1 MLLLITTAL
10 GSYACFVRAEQNPY
24 ARYVAGGYSIIDRW
38 ALNEIPDQDLFEG
51 AMRGMVDVL
60 QKQGDEHSLFIDEE
74 QRDLFR
80 VELTQEFG
88 GVGVRIRQLGDPP
101 QLTIVG
107 PPEPGTPAFSADIRS
122 GDRIVAL
129 DGKPTAEM
137 DMLDVLKL
145 MRGTT
150 GQEVVLSIVHQGE
163 ATVEDI
169 TLVRAIITVESIRGD
184 LRNKDGTWIFR
195 LESDPRIG
203 YLRITSFGDKT
214 EAELARALAS
224 LCGPAAE
231 DSIAALIL
239 DVRDNYGGALDAA
252 VGISDLF
259 LRAGLPIVTTRGR
272 NEVTRD
278 RFVSTGSGGYVD
290 KPLAIL
296 VNQNSASAAEI
307 LAACLQDYHR
317 GVVIGQRSYGKGTV
331 QRLMPIESGR
341 SLLKLTS
348 ATYWRPSGRN
358 IHRMKGDTE
367 EDLWGV
373 SPNEGF
379 EVVLDDQQ
387 YLQWRNYRRRRD
399 LLGKDG
405 NGPLAEQ
412 LDKEDGKPPES
423 FTDRAFE
430 MAVSYLQA
438 TLGPLTP
445 PAETNDQQAAQPPKS

>member
-1 MLLLITTAL
+1 MSRRNMLLLIAVAL
-10 GSYACFVRAEQNPY
+10 VSYACFVRAEQNPY
-24 ARYVAGGYSIIDRW
+24 ARYVAGGYSVIDRW
-38 ALNEIPDQDLFEG
+38 ALHETPDQDLFEG

-137 DMLDVLKL
+137 EMLEVLKL
-145 MRGTT
+145 MRGKT
-150 GQEVVLSIVHQGE
+150 GQPVVLSIIHQGGNTPQE
-163 ATVEDI
+163 I
-169 TLVRAIITVESIRGD
+169 TLTRAVITVESIRGD
-184 LRNKDGTWIFR
+184 LRKEDGSWLFR
-195 LESDPRIG
+195 LDSDPRIG

-214 EAELARALAS
+214 EAELTRALAS
-224 LCGPAAE
+224 LCGPTVKNPVEA
-231 DSIAALIL
+231 ILL

-259 LRAGLPIVTTRGR
+259 LRAGLTIVTTRGR
-272 NEVTRD
+272 GQVVRD
-278 RFVSTGSGGYVD
+278 RFVSTGSGGTID
-290 KPLAIL
+290 QPLAIL
-296 VNQNSASAAEI
+296 VNRDSASAAEI

-317 GVVIGQRSYGKGTV
+317 AVVIGQRTYGKGTV

-348 ATYWRPSGRN
+348 ATYWRPNGRN
-358 IHRMKGDTE
+358 IHRMQGATDQ
-367 EDLWGV
+367 DLWGV

-379 EVVLDDQQ
+379 EVVLDDDQ

-399 LLGKDG
+399 LLGNG
-405 NGPLAEQ
+405 EPGPLAAQ
-412 LDKEDGKPPES
+412 IDKEDGKPPES
-423 FTDRAFE
+423 FTDQAFQRALRH
-430 MAVSYLQA
+430 LQA
-438 TLGPLTP
+438 TL
-445 PAETNDQQAAQPPKS
+445 DQYDVE